1 MVVKVFSGLELFPAG
16 EARGEVWPLHHPFG
30 VSLLD
35 VVGQLAGVAEE
46 LAALFA
52 LGAVH
57 VPVSLQ
63 PVLSQ
68 LGLGGKRQ
76 VRFNSAFAA
85 LATAALDAEVAVFLR
100 LGSVSPFVLDIRK

>member
-16 EARGEVWPLHHPFG
+16 EARGKVWPLHHPFG

-35 VVGQLAGVAEE
+35 VVGQLARVAEE

-63 PVLSQ
+63 PVLGQ

-76 VRFNSAFAA
+76 VLFNSFAA
-85 LATAALDAEVAVFLR
+85 LAAAALYAEVAVFLR
-100 LGSVSPFVLDIRK
+100 LGSVSPFVLNITK

>member
-63 PVLSQ
+63 PVLGQ

-76 VRFNSAFAA
+76 VLFNSFAA
-85 LATAALDAEVAVFLR
+85 LAAALDAEVAVFLR
-100 LGSVSPFVLDIRK
+100 LGSVSPFVLDITK